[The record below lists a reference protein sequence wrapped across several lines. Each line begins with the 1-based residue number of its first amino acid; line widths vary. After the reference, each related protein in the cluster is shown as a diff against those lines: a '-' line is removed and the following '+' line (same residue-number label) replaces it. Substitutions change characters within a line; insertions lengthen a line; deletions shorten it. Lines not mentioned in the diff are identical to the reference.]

1 MTVHVAVNIM
11 TLKKINLSEYAF
23 GRGVIK
29 KRVLS
34 VRFYK
39 CR

>member
-11 TLKKINLSEYAF
+11 TLKKINTLEYYAL

-29 KRVLS
+29 KSILCTLS
-34 VRFYK
+34 
-39 CR
+39 

>member
-23 GRGVIK
+23 GRGSLK
-29 KRVLS
+29 KSTLCTLS
-34 VRFYK
+34 
-39 CR
+39 